1 MKLKKIAGTCI
12 LLSSMLAFFPE
23 TSFAVDT
30 TKPFVR
36 SVSISPNYITNGSVE
51 IQLNASDTDSG
62 VKSIKLPDSSV
73 VKGTTALFNATQNG
87 KYLFTIEDLSG
98 NTYAHTV
105 IVSNIDRTAPTISH
119 LTLIEK
125 KDKTFKVIVDA
136 DDNVEVKSVA
146 LNTNQSIT
154 KGVND
159 EFYVADNL
167 TTAPTSVT
175 VTDTVGNSTGAV
187 NFLDIPTANYS
198 PNNAT
203 KSNVTV
209 TVNGTQSL
217 SYTVGFNNY
226 SCSSKPCTFDLVKN
240 DEISATN
247 SSLTKTS
254 TKTMEITNIDKSTSD
269 LKLSGTRANSKISL
283 NWNLSLT
290 SPVVTCESL
299 SKGKTKT
306 NATGNPFSFDAPNE
320 SFQCI
325 VSGSYQ
331 GYPIESN
338 SLNIPP
344 DYKQPIIVINP
355 IETYRKEQFT
365 KAYAE
370 YNELGETYY
379 INVNRSDN
387 GDKKVPIPDSL
398 R

>member
-12 LLSSMLAFFPE
+12 LLSSILAFFPE
-23 TSFAVDT
+23 TSFAIDT
-30 TKPFVR
+30 IKPFVR
-36 SVSISPNYITNGSVE
+36 SATISPNYITNGNVE
-51 IQLNASDTDSG
+51 IQLNASDMDSG

-73 VKGTTALFNATQNG
+73 VNGSTALFTATQNG
-87 KYLFTIEDLSG
+87 KYLFTIDDFAG
-98 NTYAHTV
+98 NTYTHTV

-136 DDNVEVKSVA
+136 DDNVEVKSVV

-154 KGVND
+154 KGAND
-159 EFYVADNL
+159 EYYVADNL
-167 TTAPTSVT
+167 ATAPTSVT
-175 VTDTVGNSTGAV
+175 VTDTVGNSTGAI
-187 NFLDIPTANYS
+187 NFLDIPTAGYS
-198 PNNAT
+198 PTNAT
-203 KSNVTV
+203 KGNVKV
-209 TVNGTQSL
+209 SINGTQSL
-217 SYTVGFNNY
+217 SYKVGFNNY

-254 TKTMEITNIDKSTSD
+254 TKTFEITNIDKSTSV
-269 LKLSGTRANSKISL
+269 LNLSGTRANSKISL
-283 NWNLSLT
+283 NWNLALT
-290 SPVVTCESL
+290 SPIVTCESL
-299 SKGKTKT
+299 SKGKTT
-306 NATGNPFSFDAPNE
+306 PTVIGNSSSFSVPNE

-338 SLNIPP
+338 SLTIPP
-344 DYKQPIIVINP
+344 DYNQTIDVINP
-355 IETYRKEQFT
+355 IENYRKEQFT
-365 KAYAE
+365 KAYVE